1 MVINIKKRVLAVAS
15 AMLALFVFVVFG
27 ISNAPTANAAS
38 CPGGQISVT
47 ILGSGLTVCVPEA
60 SLPTVTVTLPTVTR
74 TLTLPRVTLPR
85 ATVTDTIRVPGSVV
99 TRNVPGPVKTVTVN
113 NRSVVT
119 SPRQTVTNRATLTG
133 PTAVTTVTATA
144 TVTKVGP
151 DRVVITKA
159 RAVGISLLL
168 ILLGVALGLAL
179 LWGAYTYGWL
189 QGDGGNR
196 KFLRE
201 VRDELKYRD

>member
-1 MVINIKKRVLAVAS
+1 MVITIKKRVLAVAS
-15 AMLALFVFVVFG
+15 AMLALFVFAVVG
-27 ISNAPTANAAS
+27 ISNAPAAKAAT
-38 CPGGQISVT
+38 CPGGQVSVT
-47 ILGSGLTVCVPEA
+47 VLGSGLTVCVPA
-60 SLPTVTVTLPTVTR
+60 VSLPTVTVTLPRVTR
-74 TLTLPRVTLPR
+74 TVTLPRVTLPQ
-85 ATVTDTIRVPGSVV
+85 ATVRTTIREPGSIV
-99 TRNVPGPVKTVTVN
+99 TRNVPGPVRTVTVN
-113 NRSVVT
+113 NQSVVT

-144 TVTKVGP
+144 TVTKIGP

-168 ILLGVALGLAL
+168 ILLGIALGLAL